1 MKNIIFNVCLLFVNI
16 SLFAQEKSP
25 LHIQH
30 LTDNFYVYTTYKDF
44 NGTEFPSNS
53 MYLVTQNGVVLFDT
67 PWDDTQFQ
75 PLLDSI
81 YSKHN
86 KKVVLAI
93 ATHYHDDRT
102 AGLEFLRQN
111 RIKTYSSQL
120 TYDLCEKH
128 NEKQAAFS
136 FVNDTTFNVGNYKFE
151 TYYAGEGHTKD
162 NIVIWFDDYQILYG
176 GCLVKSTQV
185 ENLGNVTDANLE
197 EWPLSIEK
205 IMKKY
210 PNRKFVIP
218 GHFGWSNNK
227 GLEYTLKLLMQNN

>member
-1 MKNIIFNVCLLFVNI
+1 MKKIIFNLCFLFVN
-16 SLFAQEKSP
+16 LHLLAQEQQQ

-30 LTDNFYVYTTYKDF
+30 LTDNFYVYSTYKDF

-86 KKVVLAI
+86 KKVILAI

-111 RIKTYSSQL
+111 EIKTYSSQL
-120 TYDLCEKH
+120 TYDLCKQH

-197 EWPLSIEK
+197 EWSLTIEK

-210 PNRKFVIP
+210 PCRKFVIP
-218 GHFGWSNNK
+218 GHFGWPNNK
-227 GLEYTLKLLMQNN
+227 GLEHTLKLLMQNN